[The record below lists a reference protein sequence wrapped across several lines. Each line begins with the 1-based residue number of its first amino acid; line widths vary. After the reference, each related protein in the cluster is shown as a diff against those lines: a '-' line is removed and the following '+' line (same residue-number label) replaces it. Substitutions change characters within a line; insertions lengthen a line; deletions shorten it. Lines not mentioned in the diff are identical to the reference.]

1 MNLRTS
7 EDAPGVGSVVE
18 ARVDKGL
25 GVVVT
30 TLVQKGTIKVGD
42 VVLAGPSWGRV
53 RRLVADDGLQVQSAG
68 PSTPIQVSTFDLSG

>member
-53 RRLVADDGLQVQSAG
+53 IADRPPRLRTVH
-68 PSTPIQVSTFDLSG
+68 PDLSKRD